1 MMNGNDKAVLSEVER
16 IKTGSSFLRGTI
28 VEGLHDAA
36 TGALAEADTQ
46 LTKFHGIYQQD
57 DRDLRNERQQQ
68 RLEPAYSFMIR
79 ARVPGGRCTPAQWL
93 AMDRLAR
100 EHANGSLRLTT
111 RQAFQLHGVIKR
123 RLKAT
128 IAAINHALLDTLA
141 ACGDV
146 NRNVMCSPNPDLS
159 ALHAETQAWA
169 ARISD
174 HLTPRTTAYHEIW
187 LDGERLPGNHGPQSD
202 EEPIYGATYLPRK
215 FKIGIAT
222 PPWNDV
228 DVFSQ
233 DLGLIAITN
242 QGRLAGFNVLVGGGM
257 GVSHGEPATYPRIAD
272 VIGFCTPGQ
281 VLDVAEKVV
290 TVQRDFGNRA
300 ERKQARLKY
309 TIDARGLDWFRDELA
324 SRLKQPLQPAKPYR
338 FLTSGDAL
346 GWSQGQDQRWHLSLQ
361 VPAGRVIDSDGLPL
375 MSGLRAIAELEHG
388 TFLLTPNQNV
398 IISGI
403 TDQRRAQIDQLARE
417 HGLLPDQ
424 AATAVRRG
432 ALACVALPTCG
443 LAMAESER
451 YLPQFLTRL
460 EPILQRHGLTQAPIT
475 LRITG
480 CPNGCARPYL
490 AEIGLVGKAPG
501 RYNLYLGASNTGDRL
516 SQPYLQNADETA
528 ILDLLD
534 ALLGHYAG
542 ARRPDEHFGDFLLR
556 QGIAGRAGETY
567 HDFPAAVFPA
577 ANPAEPESSP
587 ARR

>member
-1 MMNGNDKAVLSEVER
+1 LSEVER
-16 IKTGSSFLRGTI
+16 IKTGSGFLRGTI
-28 VEGLHDAA
+28 VEGLEDAA
-36 TGALAEADTQ
+36 TGALAESDTQ

-79 ARVPGGRCTPAQWL
+79 ARVPGGRCTPEQWL

-123 RLKAT
+123 RLKPT

-159 ALHAETQAWA
+159 TLHEETLSWA
-169 ARISD
+169 QRISD
-174 HLTPRTTAYHEIW
+174 HLTPRTTAYHDIW
-187 LDGERLPGNHGPQSD
+187 LDGERMPLPGASQD
-202 EEPIYGATYLPRK
+202 DTEPVYGATYLPRK

-222 PPWNDV
+222 PPANDV

-233 DLGLIAITN
+233 DLGLIAITD
-242 QGRLAGFNVLVGGGM
+242 QGRLIGFNVLVGGGM

-272 VIGFCTPGQ
+272 EIGFCTPDQ

-290 TVQRDFGNRA
+290 TVQRDFGNRSD
-300 ERKQARLKY
+300 RKQARLKY
-309 TIDARGLDWFRDELA
+309 TIDAHGLEWFRGELG
-324 SRLKQPLQPAKPYR
+324 SRLNQPLQSARPYR

-346 GWSQGQDQRWHLSLQ
+346 GWSQGQDQRWHLALQ
-361 VPAGRVIDSDGLPL
+361 VPAGRVVDSQDLLL
-375 MSGLRAIAELEHG
+375 MSGLRAIASALAELQQG
-388 TFLLTPNQNV
+388 TFLLTPNQNL

-403 TDQRRAQIDQLARE
+403 TENNRTRIAQLASDY
-417 HGLLPDQ
+417 GLLPDQ
-424 AATAVRRG
+424 AASAMRRG
-432 ALACVALPTCG
+432 ALACVAFPTCG

-451 YLPQFLTRL
+451 YLPQLLARI
-460 EPILQRHGLTQAPIT
+460 EPMLSRHGLTESPIT

-501 RYNLYLGASNTGDRL
+501 RYNLYLGASNIGDRL
-516 SQPYLQNADETA
+516 SQPYLQNADEST
-528 ILDLLD
+528 ILEALDDLF
-534 ALLGHYAG
+534 GNYSRQRHPG
-542 ARRPDEHFGDFLLR
+542 EHFGDFLLR
-556 QGIAGRAGETY
+556 AGIAGAVRSSY
-567 HDFPAAVFPA
+567 HDFPE
-577 ANPAEPESSP
+577 N
-587 ARR
+587 RL